1 MKEPGAGDRAPGP
14 PASAAASTPAA
25 GIELTAVGKLY
36 GTHWAVRGVTL
47 SVAPGEFFT
56 LLGPSGCGKTTVL
69 RMIAG
74 FADPD
79 VGEIR
84 LAGQPVAGVAPWRRD
99 LGLVFQHY
107 ALWPHLTV
115 FEHVAFGLRER
126 RVAGG
131 ELRQRVQEALDLV
144 GLQGLEARRPS
155 QLSGGQQQRVALART
170 LVLRPRALLLD
181 EPLSN
186 LDARLRAQMRVELR
200 RLHQELGITTVYVT
214 HDQEEAMALSSRLAV
229 LDRGEVIQV
238 GTPAEVY
245 RRPRTRFVAE
255 FLGAAN
261 LLPGRFEAGP
271 AVQAV
276 RLTDG
281 VGLTVSGVELENGT
295 RVLCL
300 VRPEVIQRA
309 ASEARVPNRL
319 FATVAGAV
327 FLGGRWDC
335 ELALAGG
342 LVLRAELPA
351 GGATAPPRAGEI
363 IPVAIPP
370 EDIIVLAE

>member
-1 MKEPGAGDRAPGP
+1 MKDAAAGDRGAR
-14 PASAAASTPAA
+14 AEAVAAAAS
-25 GIELTAVGKLY
+25 IELTAVGKLY
-36 GTHWAVRGVTL
+36 GTQWAVRGVTL

-74 FADPD
+74 FAEPD

-126 RVAGG
+126 RVPGA
-131 ELRQRVQEALDLV
+131 ELRARVQEALELV

-200 RLHQELGITTVYVT
+200 RLHRELGITTVYVT

-271 AVQAV
+271 TVQAV
-276 RLTDG
+276 VLDDG
-281 VGLTVSGVELENGT
+281 VGLTVSGVELEHGT
-295 RVLCL
+295 PVLCL
-300 VRPEVIQRA
+300 VRPAVIQRA
-309 ASEARVPNRL
+309 APEARVANRL
-319 FATVAGAV
+319 FATVVGAV
-327 FLGGRWDC
+327 YLGGRWDC

-351 GGATAPPRAGEI
+351 GGAPAAPRAGEI
-363 IPVAIPP
+363 IPVTIPP
-370 EDIIVLAE
+370 EDIIVLAG

>member
-1 MKEPGAGDRAPGP
+1 M
-14 PASAAASTPAA
+14 AAASIDLAN
-25 GIELTAVGKLY
+25 VGKLY
-36 GTHWAVRGVTL
+36 GTLWAVRGVTL
-47 SVAPGEFFT
+47 NVAPGEFFT

-74 FADPD
+74 FVAPD
-79 VGEIR
+79 
-84 LAGQPVAGVAPWRRD
+84 AGQILLDGASVAGVPPWRRD

-115 FEHVAFGLRER
+115 FEHAAFGLRER
-126 RVAGG
+126 RLPRD
-131 ELRQRVQEALDLV
+131 EIRQRVAATLAMV
-144 GLQGLEARRPS
+144 GLDGLEARRPS

-214 HDQEEAMALSSRLAV
+214 HDQEEALALSTRVAV
-229 LDRGEVIQV
+229 FDRGEVIQV

-261 LLPGRFEAGP
+261 LLPGRLETGP
-271 AVQAV
+271 SGPVV
-276 RLTDG
+276 RVKD
-281 VGLTVSGVELENGT
+281 GLTLTVANATVPAGGPVF
-295 RVLCL
+295 CL
-300 VRPEVIQRA
+300 VRPEAIQRA
-309 ASEARVPNRL
+309 PADARHPNRI
-319 FATVAGAV
+319 FATVASV
-327 FLGGRWDC
+327 VYLGGRWDC

-342 LVLRAELPA
+342 LALRAEMPA
-351 GGATAPPRAGEI
+351 AAGAAPPRPGELVTVI
-363 IPVAIPP
+363 VPP
-370 EDIIVLAE
+370 EDIIVLPA